1 MLCQNAGT
9 TLKEDNEVTDYKLRR
24 RIMVDTQIRP
34 SDVTKFPIIN
44 AFLSVPREKF
54 VPDGKREAAYI
65 GENFQIGQSRIILE
79 PRTLAKL
86 LEALDIHKD
95 ELVLDIGSGL
105 GYSSAIISLIAEV
118 VIAVEDDSSLVSE
131 AEEILSEIGVD
142 NVVVQIG
149 KLEDGAPE
157 HGPYDVI
164 ILQGGVGEIPGSI
177 LNQLKNGGRIGAI
190 FIEEG
195 LGTAKVGFKL
205 NEKITWRYS
214 FNAAAPILPGFF
226 KQKDFV
232 L

>member
-1 MLCQNAGT
+1 MLLNFRSL
-9 TLKEDNEVTDYKLRR
+9 TLF
-24 RIMVDTQIRP
+24 
-34 SDVTKFPIIN
+34 FP
-44 AFLSVPREKF
+44 FLEKF

-65 GENFQIGQSRIILE
+65 GENFQIGQSRIMLE

-86 LEALDIHKD
+86 LDALDIHKD

-164 ILQGGVGEIPGSI
+164 ILQGGVGEIPVSI
-177 LNQLKNGGRIGAI
+177 LKQLKNGGRIGAI
-190 FIEEG
+190 FIHEG
-195 LGTAKVGFKL
+195 LGTAKIGFKL
-205 NEKITWRYS
+205 NEKLTGDILLMPLLLFSQDFLNKRLAYS
-214 FNAAAPILPGFF
+214 
-226 KQKDFV
+226 KV
-232 L
+232 

>member
-1 MLCQNAGT
+1 
-9 TLKEDNEVTDYKLRR
+9 
-24 RIMVDTQIRP
+24 MVDTQIRP
-34 SDVTKFPIIN
+34 SDVTKFPIID

-65 GENFQIGQSRIILE
+65 GENFQIGPSRIILE

-86 LEALDIHKD
+86 LDALDIHND
-95 ELVLDIGSGL
+95 ELVLDVGSGL
-105 GYSSAIISLIAEV
+105 GYSSAVISLIAQV

-131 AEEILSEIGVD
+131 AAEILSEIGMD
-142 NVVVQIG
+142 NVVVQVA

-164 ILQGGVGEIPGSI
+164 ILQGGVEEIPTSI
-177 LNQLKNGGRIGAI
+177 LKQLKNGGRIGAI
-190 FIEEG
+190 FIEKG
-195 LGTAKVGFKL
+195 LGTAKIGFKL
-205 NEKITWRYS
+205 NNTITWRYS

-226 KQKDFV
+226 KQKGFA

>member
-1 MLCQNAGT
+1 
-9 TLKEDNEVTDYKLRR
+9 
-24 RIMVDTQIRP
+24 MVDTQIRP
-34 SDVTKFPIIN
+34 SDVTKFPIID

-65 GENFQIGQSRIILE
+65 GENFQIGHSRVILE

-86 LEALDIHKD
+86 LDALDIQND

-118 VIAVEDDSSLVSE
+118 VIAIEDDSTLASE
-131 AEEILSEIGVD
+131 AGEILSEIGAD
-142 NVVVQIG
+142 SVVVEVN
-149 KLEDGAPE
+149 KLEEGAPE

-164 ILQGGVGEIPGSI
+164 IIQGGVEEIPGSI
-177 LNQLKNGGRIGAI
+177 LKQLKNGGRVGAI

-195 LGTAKVGFKL
+195 LGTAKIGFKL
-205 NEKITWRYS
+205 NDKINWRYS
-214 FNAAAPILPGFF
+214 FNAAAPVLPGFF
-226 KQKDFV
+226 KQKDFA

>member
-1 MLCQNAGT
+1 M
-9 TLKEDNEVTDYKLRR
+9 TDYKTRR
-24 RIMVDTQIRP
+24 KIMVDTQIRP
-34 SDVTKFPIIN
+34 SDVTKFPIID

-65 GENFQIGQSRIILE
+65 GENFEIGQSRILLE

-86 LEALDIHKD
+86 LDALDIHKD

-142 NVVVQIG
+142 NVVVQTG
-149 KLEDGAPE
+149 KLEYGAPE

-164 ILQGGVGEIPGSI
+164 ILQGGVGDIPGSI

-195 LGTAKVGFKL
+195 LGTAKIGVKL
-205 NEKITWRYS
+205 NNKITWRYS
-214 FNAAAPILPGFF
+214 FNAAAPILMGFS
-226 KQKDFV
+226 KQKDFI

>member
-1 MLCQNAGT
+1 
-9 TLKEDNEVTDYKLRR
+9 
-24 RIMVDTQIRP
+24 MVDTQIRP
-34 SDVTKFPIIN
+34 SDVTKFPIID
-44 AFLSVPREKF
+44 AFLSIPREKF

-65 GENFQIGQSRIILE
+65 GENFQIGQSRVILD

-86 LEALDIHKD
+86 LDALDINND

-105 GYSSAIISLIAEV
+105 GYSAAVMSQIAEV
-118 VIAVEDDSSLVSE
+118 VIAVEDDSNLASE
-131 AEEILSEIGVD
+131 AEEILSEIGAD
-142 NVVVQIG
+142 NVVIQVG

-164 ILQGGVGEIPGSI
+164 ILQGGVGDIPVSI

-195 LGTAKVGFKL
+195 LGTAKIGFKL
-205 NEKITWRYS
+205 NNKINWRYS
-214 FNAAAPILPGFF
+214 FNAAAPILPGFS

>member
-1 MLCQNAGT
+1 M
-9 TLKEDNEVTDYKLRR
+9 TDYKTRR
-24 RIMVDTQIRP
+24 KIMVDTQIRP
-34 SDVTKFPIIN
+34 SDVTKFPIID

-65 GENFQIGQSRIILE
+65 GENFQIGHSRVILE

-86 LEALDIHKD
+86 LDALDIQND

-118 VIAVEDDSSLVSE
+118 VIAIEDDSTLASE
-131 AEEILSEIGVD
+131 AGEILSEIGAD
-142 NVVVQIG
+142 SVVVEVN
-149 KLEDGAPE
+149 KLEEGAPE

-164 ILQGGVGEIPGSI
+164 IIQGGVEEIPGSI
-177 LNQLKNGGRIGAI
+177 LKQLKNGGRVGAI

-195 LGTAKVGFKL
+195 LGTAKIGFKL
-205 NEKITWRYS
+205 NDKINWRYS
-214 FNAAAPILPGFF
+214 FNAAAPVLPGFF
-226 KQKDFV
+226 KQKDFA

>member
-1 MLCQNAGT
+1 MA
-9 TLKEDNEVTDYKLRR
+9 DYKTRR
-24 RIMVDTQIRP
+24 KIMVDTQIRP
-34 SDVTKFPIIN
+34 SDVTKFPIID

-65 GENFQIGQSRIILE
+65 GENFEIGQGRIILE

-86 LEALDIHKD
+86 LDALDIHKD

-118 VIAVEDDSSLVSE
+118 VIAVEDDSSLISE

-164 ILQGGVGEIPGSI
+164 ILQGGVEDIPGSI

-190 FIEEG
+190 FIEKG
-195 LGTAKVGFKL
+195 LGTAKIGFKL
-205 NEKITWRYS
+205 NNKITWRYS
-214 FNAAAPILPGFF
+214 FNAAAQILPGFS

>member
-1 MLCQNAGT
+1 M
-9 TLKEDNEVTDYKLRR
+9 TDYKTRR
-24 RIMVDTQIRP
+24 KIMVDTQIRP
-34 SDVTKFPIIN
+34 SDVTKFPIID
-44 AFLSVPREKF
+44 AFLSVPRERF

-65 GENFQIGQSRIILE
+65 GENFEIGQSRILLE

-86 LEALDIHKD
+86 LDALDIHKD

-164 ILQGGVGEIPGSI
+164 ILQGGVGEIPGAI

-195 LGTAKVGFKL
+195 LGTAKIGFKL

-214 FNAAAPILPGFF
+214 FNAAAPILPGFS

>member
-1 MLCQNAGT
+1 
-9 TLKEDNEVTDYKLRR
+9 
-24 RIMVDTQIRP
+24 MVDTQIRP
-34 SDVTKFPIIN
+34 SDVTKFPIIE

-65 GENFQIGQSRIILE
+65 GENFKIGQSRVILE

-86 LEALDIHKD
+86 LDALDIRND
-95 ELVLDIGSGL
+95 ELVLDIGPGL
-105 GYSSAIISLIAEV
+105 GYSSAVISPMAEV
-118 VIAVEDDSSLVSE
+118 VIAVEDDSSMANE
-131 AEEILSEIGVD
+131 AEEILTEVGAD
-142 NVVVQIG
+142 NVVIQIG

-164 ILQGGVGEIPGSI
+164 ILQGGVEKIPSSI
-177 LNQLKNGGRIGAI
+177 LKQLKNGGRVGAI

-195 LGTAKVGFKL
+195 LGTAKIGFKL
-205 NEKITWRYS
+205 NDKINWRYS
-214 FNAAAPILPGFF
+214 FNAAAPVLPGFF